1 MPFINKIVRSYFF
14 TSFFWSTLSKVLN
27 AVFGF
32 ISVPLL
38 LGYFGK
44 ADYGIISIASACNGC
59 MHLMDLGMNT
69 GAVKFFSQWN
79 SEGKRDL
86 IQKVSNTNTT
96 FYFLISLVNIVGLL
110 GLARFGESLFSVSHD
125 QFLKLRSCFYILAIF
140 STVSW
145 VTSAYTQLLTAYKQ
159 IAFTMKVNCVLLLLR
174 ISLLVIVLTCGL
186 SLIEYFFV
194 LTALVAAAIIPNAI
208 KCKRDR
214 LLDSLKPALYWKD
227 FSIVFT
233 FSLSIFALSL
243 FQVAATQS
251 RPVVL
256 SIFAENGADVVADF
270 RIVEVIPQFIIMVC
284 GTLVSIFL
292 PKSSEM
298 LIKGSADDVQN
309 YVNVWT
315 CRTTILVC
323 LLCFPFIVG
332 ADEILSAYV
341 GPENVYLSKWL
352 QLWCIFLIIQMHS
365 TPAFSFVLAKGK
377 TKILVI
383 ATAIASVISILVNIC
398 LSKSIPVGSAVIGY
412 AVYMVCLIGVYYLYI
427 YKRYINLHRLP
438 VFKSFILPFVTG
450 LAACVVPMSLL
461 LPQIEVFSVERFN
474 FMASFSIK
482 SLMWLLPY
490 IILLFVFRIIKI
502 SDLKR

>member
-1 MPFINKIVRSYFF
+1 MSFVNKIAQSYFF

-44 ADYGIISIASACNGC
+44 ADYGIISIATACNGC

-69 GAVKFFSQWN
+69 GAVKFFSQWQA
-79 SEGKRDL
+79 EGKRDL
-86 IQKVSNTNTT
+86 IQNVSNTNTT
-96 FYFLISLVNIVGLL
+96 FYFLVSLVNIVGLL
-110 GLARFGESLFSVSHD
+110 GLAWFGESLFSVSHE

-140 STVSW
+140 ATVSW
-145 VTSAYTQLLTAYKQ
+145 ATSAYTQLLTAYKL
-159 IAFTMKVNCVLLLLR
+159 IAFTMKVNCVQLFLR
-174 ISLLVIVLTCGL
+174 IVLLVIVLTCGL
-186 SLIEYFFV
+186 SLIEYFSM
-194 LTALVAAAIIPNAI
+194 LTALVAIAIIPNAI
-208 KCKRDR
+208 KCKWDG
-214 LLDSLKPALYWKD
+214 LLDSLKPAMHWKE

-243 FQVAATQS
+243 FQVVATQS

-270 RIVEVIPQFIIMVC
+270 RIVEVIPQFIIMIC

-298 LIKGSADDVQN
+298 LIKGKADYVQN

-315 CRTTILVC
+315 TRTTILIC
-323 LLCFPFIVG
+323 LLCFPFIVA

-341 GPENVYLSKWL
+341 GPGNVYLSKWL
-352 QLWCIFLIIQMHS
+352 QLWCIFLIVQMHS

-377 TKILVI
+377 TKALVI
-383 ATAIASVISILVNIC
+383 VTAIASVISILVNIC

-412 AVYMVCLIGVYYLYI
+412 AVYMACLIGVYYLYI
-427 YKRYINLHRLP
+427 YKHYINLHRLP
-438 VFKSFILPFVTG
+438 VFKSFILPFVIG
-450 LAACVVPMSLL
+450 LVACAVPMGIQ
-461 LPQIEVFSVERFN
+461 LPQIDVFSVERLN
-474 FMASFSIK
+474 FITSFSIK
-482 SLMWLLPY
+482 SLMWLVPY
-490 IILLFVFRIIKI
+490 IILLLIFRIVKI